1 MPQSH
6 RSLIKSS
13 AKHHM
18 SKPLK
23 ILFLGEAQ
31 SPNTLS
37 WVEGL
42 RNSGC
47 EVSIASVRE
56 KVSQGQVI
64 ALGNPKLPPRLRL
77 LLASNDLKILIRET
91 KPDILIAYRVS
102 SYGYL
107 AARSGFHPLVIAAQ
121 NEQVIFQVEKKWW
134 RTRLLT
140 YFANFAIRHADL
152 LHAWSQNIKK
162 GLMNFGARE
171 EQIMLLH
178 RGIDSQIFT
187 PADRPRE
194 IAEIP
199 ELIST
204 RALFPHYRIDQLLR
218 AFEVF
223 SQAYPKAKLT
233 LIGEGPEKEKLKE
246 LAGSLYLTDRVSFPG
261 KLPPDQ
267 LAGHLQQSDLY
278 VSLIR
283 SEGLSASLLE
293 SCACGVLPVV
303 LDIPA
308 SRHLL
313 KDGENGILLPP
324 DLPAEKIGK
333 KLISAYEDLALR
345 KQVATQNPPRIRQAF
360 DRRKNLQRFLEVY
373 QNLCRKK

>member
-1 MPQSH
+1 MGIVLNRPTDLHLNDIVAQ
-6 RSLIKSS
+6 LDI
-13 AKHHM
+13 
-18 SKPLK
+18 PP
-23 ILFLGEAQ
+23 GE
-31 SPNTLS
+31 
-37 WVEGL
+37 
-42 RNSGC
+42 
-47 EVSIASVRE
+47 
-56 KVSQGQVI
+56 
-64 ALGNPKLPPRLRL
+64 
-77 LLASNDLKILIRET
+77 RET
-91 KPDILIAYRVS
+91 GEQTIYLGGPVQTDRGFVLHTPARRWDSTLQINPDISVTTSRDILQAI
-102 SYGYL
+102 
-107 AARSGFHPLVIAAQ
+107 
-121 NEQVIFQVEKKWW
+121 VE
-134 RTRLLT
+134 
-140 YFANFAIRHADL
+140 
-152 LHAWSQNIKK
+152 
-162 GLMNFGARE
+162 
-171 EQIMLLH
+171 
-178 RGIDSQIFT
+178 
-187 PADRPRE
+187 
-194 IAEIP
+194 
-199 ELIST
+199 
-204 RALFPHYRIDQLLR
+204 
-218 AFEVF
+218 
-223 SQAYPKAKLT
+223 
-233 LIGEGPEKEKLKE
+233 GEGPEKEKLKE